1 MWHLHIKSH
10 ANLIYRE
17 ENTHID
23 NDVNKETDRQKD
35 RQTDRQAD
43 RKSLIA
49 FLILNINLNLE
60 HGMLSL
66 EFLIIEQALK
76 N

>member
-1 MWHLHIKSH
+1 MNGFLSMKAERREARMAEARTIK
-10 ANLIYRE
+10 LER
-17 ENTHID
+17 
-23 NDVNKETDRQKD
+23 KEARQTDRK
-35 RQTDRQAD
+35 TDRQAD
-43 RKSLIA
+43 KKSLIA